1 MRSGVV
7 QIGLWE
13 KYFGQSYTV
22 YEGTHFMEEEYIESL
37 LVPKIHEVL
46 SLQK

>member
-7 QIGLWE
+7 QIPLWE
-13 KYFGQSYTV
+13 KYFGDRYTV
-22 YEGTHFMEEEYIESL
+22 YEGSHFMEPEYVESL
-37 LVPKIHEVL
+37 LVPKIREVL